1 LLRLSTGHFSFFL
14 EFDRG
19 SMHAGR
25 LRAKFIAYH
34 RFAASTFARRSY
46 VGLPTILVVTTSPG
60 AERRIAGAVAAADI
74 GQVRRLS
81 ALLTTTTG
89 WLEMTAAGPLG
100 PVWRTALDSRRHAWP
115 GGSDR

>member
-1 LLRLSTGHFSFFL
+1 LSTRHFGFFL
-14 EFDRG
+14 EFGRG

-34 RFAASTFARRSY
+34 RFAVSTFAVRSY
-46 VGLPTILVVTTSPG
+46 VGMPTILVVTTSPG
-60 AERRIAGAVAAADI
+60 PEQRIARAIATTDV
-74 GQVRRLS
+74 GQARRLP
-81 ALLTTTTG
+81 ALLTTTG

-100 PVWRTALDSRRHAWP
+100 PVWRTALDSSRRAWP

>member
-1 LLRLSTGHFSFFL
+1 LLWLGSCHYGFFL

-25 LRAKFIAYH
+25 LRAEFIAYH

-81 ALLTTTTG
+81 ALLTTTG

-100 PVWRTALDSRRHAWP
+100 PVWRTALDSSRRAWP